1 MAAQPRTYN
10 ISLSPLETAAL
21 AVLLPLL
28 AYIAYALHALVAAQ
42 RIQAASQTTA
52 IDALLRELRDTA
64 TAIRD
69 STTAVRDT
77 VRASSIDKDVGRA
90 TRAVEKV
97 VGVMEGWE
105 RRWRDEHD
113 NNNNTNS
120 VKNGGSTSNGVPWS
134 DQQQHNGHFRRSS
147 AGSRST
153 HQQEED
159 ADLYRRKVEAMEGLR
174 RLMEAQPAPMVEDAD
189 LYRRRVEALEG
200 LRRVLEM
207 QPGVEVLRVAPGAK
221 KKVPGK
227 GAVGGGGGM
236 NFGAALS
243 VRSEGR
249 ALKKERSGETLGES
263 LLDL

>member
-52 IDALLRELRDTA
+52 IDTLLRELRDTA

-77 VRASSIDKDVGRA
+77 VRASSIDKDVGRV

-105 RRWRDEHD
+105 RRWRDD

-120 VKNGGSTSNGVPWS
+120 VKNGGGSTSNGVPPWS
-134 DQQQHNGHFRRSS
+134 DQQHNGHFRRSS